1 MKEKHHFYACGLPAI
16 LINKFCEIVL
26 GIKRKMGMLDILKS
40 PEIDNLISPRS
51 YVDEPNVQQDIYV
64 LMLLETLEKN
74 PD

>member
-1 MKEKHHFYACGLPAI
+1 MILEKAKQNDRNIG
-16 LINKFCEIVL
+16 
-26 GIKRKMGMLDILKS
+26 KS

-74 PD
+74 PDWWYKKN